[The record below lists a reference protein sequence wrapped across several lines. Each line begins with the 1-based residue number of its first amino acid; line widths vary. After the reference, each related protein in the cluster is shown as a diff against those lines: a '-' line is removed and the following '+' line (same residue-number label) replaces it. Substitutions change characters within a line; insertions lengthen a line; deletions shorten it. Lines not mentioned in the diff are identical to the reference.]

1 MVERIFGWL
10 NPSRR
15 LSKSC
20 ERLTPIDETWIYV
33 AMPPIMLGRLA

>member
-15 LSKSC
+15 LSKIC
-20 ERLTPIDETWIYV
+20 ERPASTDETWIYV